1 MSKISVS
8 RDDEVHRKV
17 DITLKDPDKEV
28 IKKYREEITKEEI
41 YFFYFQNLL
50 LTLEERD
57 AEEFVLVLQGYFSLL
72 TDRELSVTLVKS
84 SLDEK
89 RKI

>member
-28 IKKYREEITKEEI
+28 IYRRDNKIENI
-41 YFFYFQNLL
+41 YILFS
-50 LTLEERD
+50 
-57 AEEFVLVLQGYFSLL
+57 EFDIDSGGEGRGGVCVGASGIFLPPH
-72 TDRELSVTLVKS
+72 
-84 SLDEK
+84 
-89 RKI
+89 

>member
-28 IKKYREEITKEEI
+28 MFTRGAKTYRDILLYISESGVAHE
-41 YFFYFQNLL
+41 YFTVNNRKSVIVQCIALL
-50 LTLEERD
+50 MML
-57 AEEFVLVLQGYFSLL
+57 
-72 TDRELSVTLVKS
+72 
-84 SLDEK
+84 
-89 RKI
+89 

>member
-28 IKKYREEITKEEI
+28 IKKYREEITKKKFI
-41 YFFYFQNLL
+41 FFIF
-50 LTLEERD
+50 R
-57 AEEFVLVLQGYFSLL
+57 
-72 TDRELSVTLVKS
+72 
-84 SLDEK
+84 
-89 RKI
+89 ICC

>member
-28 IKKYREEITKEEI
+28 KARNI
-41 YFFYFQNLL
+41 Y
-50 LTLEERD
+50 
-57 AEEFVLVLQGYFSLL
+57 
-72 TDRELSVTLVKS
+72 
-84 SLDEK
+84 
-89 RKI
+89 KISFMICNKFIFRICC

>member
-28 IKKYREEITKEEI
+28 IKKYREEITKKKFWTSLQTCFDNFREI
-41 YFFYFQNLL
+41 FSSDEYQC
-50 LTLEERD
+50 EWWWCCGG
-57 AEEFVLVLQGYFSLL
+57 AEPG
-72 TDRELSVTLVKS
+72 
-84 SLDEK
+84 
-89 RKI
+89 

>member
-41 YFFYFQNLL
+41 YFFLFS
-50 LTLEERD
+50 
-57 AEEFVLVLQGYFSLL
+57 EFVADTRGEGRGGVCLGAAGLFLPPH
-72 TDRELSVTLVKS
+72 
-84 SLDEK
+84 
-89 RKI
+89 